1 MYMQIVKLRK
11 VGNSA
16 AVTLP
21 ASVVEALHLHE
32 NDEIAVEVAGD
43 RIVLTR
49 ATSDFQDAWSA
60 YQSIEP
66 RYRNA
71 NRKLAE

>member
-1 MYMQIVKLRK
+1 MQVVKLRK
-11 VGNSA
+11 VGNSM
-16 AVTLP
+16 TISLP
-21 ASVVEALHLHE
+21 PSVLEALHLRE
-32 NDEIAVEVAGD
+32 SDEIAIEVAGD
-43 RIVLTR
+43 RIILAK
-49 ATSDFQDAWSA
+49 ATPDFQDAWSA

>member
-1 MYMQIVKLRK
+1 MQSVKVRK
-11 VGNSA
+11 VGNSLT
-16 AVTLP
+16 VTLP
-21 ASVVEALHLHE
+21 ASVVKALHLAGS
-32 NDEIAVEVAGD
+32 DELAVDIAGD

-49 ATSDFQDAWSA
+49 ATRDFEDAWAA
-60 YQSIEP
+60 YQAVEP

>member
-1 MYMQIVKLRK
+1 MQVVKLRK

-16 AVTLP
+16 TVTLP
-21 ASVVEALHLHE
+21 AWIVEALHLRE
-32 NDEIAVEVAGD
+32 NDEIAIEVAGD
-43 RIVLTR
+43 RIILTH
-49 ATSDFQDAWSA
+49 ATSDFQDAWAA

>member
-1 MYMQIVKLRK
+1 MQVVKLRR

-16 AVTLP
+16 TVTLP

-32 NDEIAVEVAGD
+32 NDEIAIEVTGD

-49 ATSDFQDAWSA
+49 ATSDFQDAWDA
-60 YQSIEP
+60 YQKIEP
-66 RYRNA
+66 RYHNA

>member
-1 MYMQIVKLRK
+1 MQIVKLRK
-11 VGNSA
+11 VGNST

-32 NDEIAVEVAGD
+32 NDEIAVEIAGD
-43 RIVLTR
+43 RIILTR
-49 ATSDFQDAWSA
+49 ATSDFHDAWAA
-60 YQSIEP
+60 YQTIEP
-66 RYRNA
+66 RYRTA

>member
-1 MYMQIVKLRK
+1 MQIVKLRK
-11 VGNSA
+11 VGNSTTI
-16 AVTLP
+16 TLP
-21 ASVVEALHLHE
+21 ASVLEALHLHE

-43 RIVLTR
+43 RIVLAR
-49 ATSDFQDAWSA
+49 ASRDYQDAWAA
-60 YQSIEP
+60 YQSLEP

>member
-1 MYMQIVKLRK
+1 MHIVKLRK
-11 VGNSA
+11 VGNSTT
-16 AVTLP
+16 VTLP

-32 NDEIAVEVAGD
+32 NDDIAVEVTGD
-43 RIVLTR
+43 RIMLTR
-49 ATSDFQDAWSA
+49 ATSDFQDAWTA
-60 YQSIEP
+60 YQKVEP

>member
-1 MYMQIVKLRK
+1 MAIVKLRK
-11 VGNSA
+11 VGNSTT
-16 AVTLP
+16 VTLP
-21 ASVVEALHLHE
+21 ISAVEALHLHE

-43 RIVLTR
+43 RIILTR
-49 ATSDFQDAWSA
+49 ATSDYQDAWTA
-60 YQSIEP
+60 YQKVEP

>member
-1 MYMQIVKLRK
+1 MQIVKLRK
-11 VGNSA
+11 VGNSTT
-16 AVTLP
+16 VTLP

-32 NDEIAVEVAGD
+32 NDEIAIEVAGD
-43 RIVLTR
+43 RIILAR
-49 ATSDFQDAWSA
+49 ADKDFQDAWTA
-60 YQSIEP
+60 YKEIEP

>member
-1 MYMQIVKLRK
+1 MQTVKLRK
-11 VGNSA
+11 VGNSTT
-16 AVTLP
+16 VTLP

-32 NDEIAVEVAGD
+32 NDEIAVEVAGE

-49 ATSDFQDAWSA
+49 ATSDYQDAWAA
-60 YQSIEP
+60 YQKVEP

>member
-1 MYMQIVKLRK
+1 MQVVKLRK
-11 VGNSA
+11 VGNSII
-16 AVTLP
+16 VTLP
-21 ASVVEALHLHE
+21 ASVLEALHLHE
-32 NDEIAVEVAGD
+32 NDEIAVEVADD
-43 RIVLTR
+43 RIILTR

-60 YQSIEP
+60 YQAIEP

>member
-1 MYMQIVKLRK
+1 MHIVKLRR
-11 VGNSA
+11 VGNSTT
-16 AVTLP
+16 VTLP
-21 ASVVEALHLHE
+21 ASVLEALHLHE
-32 NDEIAVEVAGD
+32 NDEVAIEVAGD
-43 RIVLTR
+43 RIMLTR

-60 YQSIEP
+60 YQALEP

>member
-1 MYMQIVKLRK
+1 MQVVKLRR

-16 AVTLP
+16 TVTLP
-21 ASVVEALHLHE
+21 AAVVEALHLHE
-32 NDEIAVEVAGD
+32 NDEIAIEVTGD

-49 ATSDFQDAWSA
+49 ATSDFQDAWDA
-60 YQSIEP
+60 YQKIEP
-66 RYRNA
+66 RYRSA

>member
-1 MYMQIVKLRK
+1 MQVVKLRK
-11 VGNSA
+11 VGNSTT
-16 AVTLP
+16 VTLP
-21 ASVVEALHLHE
+21 AWVVEALHLRE

-43 RIVLTR
+43 RIMLTR
-49 ATSDFQDAWSA
+49 ATADFQDAWA
-60 YQSIEP
+60 TYQAIEP

>member
-1 MYMQIVKLRK
+1 MQVVKLRK
-11 VGNSA
+11 VGNA
-16 AVTLP
+16 TTVTLP
-21 ASVVEALHLHE
+21 ASVVEALQLQE
-32 NDEIAVEVAGD
+32 NDEVAVEVAGD

-49 ATSDFQDAWSA
+49 ANTDLKDAWNA

-66 RYRNA
+66 RYLNA